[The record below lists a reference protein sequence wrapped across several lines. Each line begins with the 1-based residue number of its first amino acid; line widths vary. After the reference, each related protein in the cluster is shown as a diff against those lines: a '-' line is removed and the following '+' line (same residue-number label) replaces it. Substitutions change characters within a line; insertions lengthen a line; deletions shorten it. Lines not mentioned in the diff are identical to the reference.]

1 MTTRPLPL
9 FPLGMVLY
17 PGVAMPLHLFEP
29 RYRQLLIDV
38 QEGDRR
44 FGIICAMPG
53 VDERALPAGRMGC
66 VAEITEAETLEDG
79 RSNILVIGRERFA
92 LESFVDVPAPY
103 HVANV
108 SVVEDEPVGSPVAM
122 AVASDEV
129 IANFRKVVRAVLTL
143 NDDDSAPPDLPEDGS
158 QIAYSVAAMID
169 VDLAERQAILQE
181 RSAIA
186 RLQRID
192 TLLRTALPDLELKAA
207 MHKAREQG

>member
-29 RYRQLLIDV
+29 RYRQLLTDV
-38 QEGDRR
+38 QAGDRR
-44 FGIICAMPG
+44 FGIICAMKG
-53 VDERALPAGRMGC
+53 VDERALPVGRMGC
-66 VAEITEAETLEDG
+66 IVEVTEAETLEDG

-92 LESFVDVPAPY
+92 LESFADDPAPY
-103 HVANV
+103 HVAHV

-169 VDLAERQAILQE
+169 VDLAERQAILEE

-192 TLLRTALPDLELKAA
+192 TVLRTALPDLELKAA
-207 MHKAREQG
+207 MHKARGQS